1 MGMKNKPF
9 DETQYKSMFP
19 VEISG
24 PERLLEAVEN
34 GKILIQVS
42 DEDHTCLV
50 SAQYD
55 CNMFILANFN
65 IRQLIID
72 YLKRQIREM
81 NPANPH
87 VPYEQAIDRTKR
99 GDGDADV

>member
-1 MGMKNKPF
+1 MKNKPF

-19 VEISG
+19 VNVVG
-24 PERLLEAVEN
+24 PEKLLETVEK

-42 DEDHTCLV
+42 DEDYTCLV

-55 CNMFILANFN
+55 YNVFILANFN

-72 YLKRQIREM
+72 DLKRQIREKKEG
-81 NPANPH
+81 PAYPH
-87 VPYEQAIDRTKR
+87 AHYEQELGRTKR
-99 GDGDADV
+99 EGSDET